1 MGRVSIA
8 HRCDVLMGNAHP
20 TNSQKGE
27 HIMSRLFGNI
37 RKITIWAIIV
47 SLLVIPTLVVEAKT
61 FKVAWS
67 IYAGWMPWPYAEES
81 GILAKHAAANGIE
94 IELIQM
100 DYIPSVEAYVAG
112 KADGC
117 VMTNMECL
125 DMPAA
130 AGIDSTVLIIGDYSN
145 GNDAILTRDSIATA
159 QLPGKKIYLVELS
172 VSHYLLA
179 RCLDKNGLQESQV
192 NLVNTSDSDIGPVFL
207 SNDNQ
212 KVVITW
218 NPIVM
223 QNEQAPGINKIFTSA
238 DIPGEILDLMIV
250 RTDVLQ
256 ANPAFGKALVGAW
269 YEVMN
274 VMSKRGH
281 PQAQD
286 AFASMSERAGATA
299 TEYKAQL
306 KTTAMFYTPQSA
318 VDYGKGSEL
327 KTTMDL
333 VRQFCFK
340 HGLLGE
346 GADSVDIV
354 GIQYPDGTIQGD
366 AGNIKMRFDVSY
378 MEEAI
383 K

>member
-1 MGRVSIA
+1 LSAGLLGRQDFGEASELLPI
-8 HRCDVLMGNAHP
+8 LL
-20 TNSQKGE
+20 QGE
-27 HIMSRLFGNI
+27 HIMSKLFGSI

-47 SLLVIPTLVVEAKT
+47 SLLVIPTFVVEAKT

-81 GILAKHAAANGIE
+81 GILAKHADANGIE
-94 IELIQM
+94 IELMQM

-112 KADGC
+112 KVDAC

-125 DMPAA
+125 DMPSAS
-130 AGIDSTVLIIGDYSN
+130 GIDSTVLIVGDYSN
-145 GNDAILTRDSIATA
+145 GNDAILTRDGITIA
-159 QLPGKKIYLVELS
+159 QLPGNEIYLVELS

-179 RCLDKNGLQESQV
+179 RCLEGNGLQESQV
-192 NLVNTSDSDIGPVFL
+192 QLVNTSDSDIGPVFL

-223 QNEQAPGINKIFTSA
+223 QIEQAPGISKIFTSA

-250 RTDVLQ
+250 RTEVLQ
-256 ANPAFGKALVGAW
+256 ANPALGKALVGAW

-281 PQAQD
+281 PQAQG
-286 AFASMSERAGATA
+286 AFQVMAEKAGATI

-306 KTTAMFYTPQSA
+306 KTTAMFYTPQTA
-318 VDYGKGSEL
+318 VDYGKSKEIQQN
-327 KTTMDL
+327 MDL
-333 VRQFCFK
+333 VRNFCFA

-346 GADSVDIV
+346 SANSVDIV

-366 AGNIKMRFDVSY
+366 TKNIKMRFDVSY
-378 MEEAI
+378 MEEAV

>member
-1 MGRVSIA
+1 
-8 HRCDVLMGNAHP
+8 
-20 TNSQKGE
+20 
-27 HIMSRLFGNI
+27 MSKLFGSI
-37 RKITIWAIIV
+37 RKITILAIIV
-47 SLLVIPTLVVEAKT
+47 SLLVISTSVVEAKT

-94 IELIQM
+94 IDLMQM

-112 KADGC
+112 KVDAC

-125 DMPAA
+125 DMPSAS
-130 AGIDSTVLIIGDYSN
+130 GIDSTVLIVGDYSN
-145 GNDAILTRDSIATA
+145 GNDAILTRDRMTIA
-159 QLPGKKIYLVELS
+159 QLPGNEIYLVELS

-179 RCLDKNGLQESQV
+179 RCLEGNGLQESQV
-192 NLVNTSDSDIGPVFL
+192 QLVNTSDSDIGPVFL

-223 QNEQAPGINKIFTSA
+223 QIEQAPGISKIFTSA

-250 RTDVLQ
+250 RTEVLQ
-256 ANPAFGKALVGAW
+256 ANPALGKALVGAW
-269 YEVMN
+269 YEVIN

-281 PQAQD
+281 PQAQG
-286 AFASMSERAGATA
+286 AFQAMAEKAGATV

-306 KTTAMFYTPQSA
+306 KTTAMFYTPQTA
-318 VDYGKGSEL
+318 VDYGKSKEIQEN
-327 KTTMDL
+327 MNL
-333 VRQFCFK
+333 VRNFCFA

-346 GADSVDIV
+346 NAKSVDIV

-366 AGNIKMRFDVSY
+366 TKNIKMRFDVSY
-378 MEEAI
+378 MEEAV